1 MKKFEFVLSVPVAG
15 VIKMKKEISSQ
26 DTMFWDEDDGHVA
39 GTERVAKWV
48 ENGRVT
54 TAWANFACVVVE
66 KAATHW
72 APAQFTSKV
81 TRLEDGD
88 RLGHELAQGPFF
100 SNDNAVSF
108 VKKNDPEGTDT
119 EEWFDTE
126 RLLEALPFE
135 WRKEFQA

>member
-15 VIKMKKEISSQ
+15 VIKMKKVSFFQ
-26 DTMFWDEDDGHVA
+26 DTMVWDEDDGSVA
-39 GTERVAKWV
+39 GTERVENWV
-48 ENGRVT
+48 EDGRVT

-72 APAQFTSKV
+72 APAQFCSKV
-81 TRLEDGD
+81 KRLEDGD

-119 EEWFDTE
+119 EEWFDAE
-126 RLLEALPFE
+126 RFLEALPFE
-135 WRKEFQA
+135 WRKEFEA